1 MRWCCWLLIAMM
13 MGIMPG
19 CSCSGGA
26 TTLAEMQ
33 RRAASRDRGNDEEEE
48 AVPAAKPAPSAS
60 PKAAP
65 TPTPSLPAV
74 KAVSPPVPA
83 HPLPLNTEKVAE
95 ATVAPAPE
103 TPSPMSASAM
113 AEVAAKEST
122 DVESDPP
129 EPATP
134 TPPSEPSSLNQP
146 MPAPHA
152 GSDPAEEIDSRL
164 AVPTEEAQRANRR
177 ILAELYKAHY
187 DNARTITQKQ
197 TLAKFFLREADKI
210 SGDATG
216 QYLLLRLARDLA
228 IQAGD
233 VPLTL
238 QTIDK
243 LAAAY
248 QIDSATEQVAAL
260 DKLATALRTKTDAE
274 LFLKS
279 CGEVLMAAIEREDF
293 ELALRMVAL
302 SESVAKRGKMPPLL
316 DRLAAVRKQVAEIQE
331 AHAGVPTAQA
341 ALQADPLD
349 PVANLEVGRYVC
361 FYRRQWDDG
370 LPYLAQGDDI
380 KLKVLAQIDLSQP
393 TTAAQQADLADQWY
407 DLASSHEKPA
417 IQLAIALR
425 AAYWYQQAFHA
436 LPSGLI
442 KSRIQKRLGEI
453 AVVTGDASLQK
464 FMTMSRPATAE

>member
-1 MRWCCWLLIAMM
+1 MRWCCWLLIA
-13 MGIMPG
+13 IMLVITPG

-26 TTLAEMQ
+26 TSLAEMQ
-33 RRAASRDRGNDEEEE
+33 RRAASRDRGDDEEEE
-48 AVPAAKPAPSAS
+48 AVPTAKPTPSAPQNAS
-60 PKAAP
+60 P
-65 TPTPSLPAV
+65 TPTPSPPAT
-74 KAVSPPVPA
+74 KAVSQPVSA
-83 HPLPLNTEKVAE
+83 RPLPPNTEKVAK
-95 ATVAPAPE
+95 ATVAPAPD
-103 TPSPMSASAM
+103 TPSPISASAM
-113 AEVAAKEST
+113 AEVAAKEAT
-122 DVESDPP
+122 VVESDPP
-129 EPATP
+129 EPSTS
-134 TPPSEPSSLNQP
+134 TPPSEPSLPTQP
-146 MPAPHA
+146 MPAPLA
-152 GSDPAEEIDSRL
+152 EADPAEEMDSRL

-177 ILAELYKAHY
+177 ILAELYKTHY
-187 DNARTITQKQ
+187 DNARTIAQKQ
-197 TLAKFFLREADKI
+197 ALAKFFLREADKI

-228 IQAGD
+228 MQAGD

-248 QIDSATEQVAAL
+248 QIDSPTEQVAAL

-274 LFLKS
+274 SFLKS

-302 SESVAKRGKMPPLL
+302 SESVAKRGKMTPLL
-316 DRLAAVRKQVAEIQE
+316 ERLAVVRKQVAEIQE

-349 PVANLEVGRYVC
+349 PAANLEVGRYIC

-370 LPYLAQGDDI
+370 LPYLAQGDDV

-407 DLASSHEKPA
+407 DLASSHEKPT
-417 IQLAIALR
+417 IQIAIALR

-436 LPSGLI
+436 LPNGLI

-453 AVVTGDASLQK
+453 AAATGDASLKK
-464 FMTMSRPATAE
+464 FLTTSRPAAAE